1 MSVAVRASLIL
12 VALVSL
18 LSIAIQ
24 VTGLNANFLASQ
36 FVFLVGAIA
45 LNVAIVIWALTRTA
59 TTAGYGGQ
67 VANAAT
73 IGLLGGVLIIVTSWI
88 LLSFV
93 FPDALDQMRSG
104 AIDFM
109 DSQNMAPE
117 EYQKQMEVLG
127 AATPMSQSL
136 PGGFG
141 TFFTSLVTGAV
152 FGFFKRRK

>member
-1 MSVAVRASLIL
+1 MRVTVKASLIL

-24 VTGLNANFLASQ
+24 VTGLNANFLVGQSL
-36 FVFLVGAIA
+36 FLVGAIV
-45 LNVAIVIWALTRTA
+45 LNVAIVIWALSRTA

-67 VANAAT
+67 VAHATT
-73 IGLLGGVLIIVTSWI
+73 IGLLAGVLIILTSWI
-88 LLSFV
+88 LLSVV
-93 FPDALDQMRSG
+93 FPDAIDQMRTG
-104 AIDFM
+104 AIAYM
-109 DSQNMAPE
+109 DSQNVAPE
-117 EYQKQMEVLG
+117 VYQKQMKALE
-127 AATPMSQSL
+127 AATPMSQSV